1 MNVKIETYRGFE
13 IFFVTDSERFSYSI
27 DTGSWSQKQSYAACK
42 RSIDEYLKENSNFKP
57 FTIQNIYNGSITT
70 ITGIRKDGVFV
81 YLDSDGKNQQ
91 FSKYDER
98 NHIIYDGS
106 NDKLFAEAER
116 KQKEIAELQ
125 KIRNAIIE
133 TVSGKAVT
141 EYRKELGF

>member
-13 IFFVTDSERFSYSI
+13 IFFVTDSERFSYST